1 MSLHVLSGCG
11 PEGSWGESAHSCNKC
26 LRSSCHPGHAGRIG
40 EPDGQGGCFAELPLR
55 WGRQTREKKRREKG
69 ERENGEESGSTL
81 SSCDERAV
89 GRVGQA
95 SPRGGSEA
103 ELRLE

>member
-1 MSLHVLSGCG
+1 MGRVSSFLQQMFEEQL
-11 PEGSWGESAHSCNKC
+11 
-26 LRSSCHPGHAGRIG
+26 LRGHPGHAGRIG